1 MQLHAKKA
9 LRLVKI
15 NSVNT
20 LCKQLLKYAFINKL
34 CVLWPRVRR
43 GPVCAVWKH
52 FLKPS
57 SQAPRGDFVQTQLG
71 GKQVS
76 EP

>member
-20 LCKQLLKYAFINKL
+20 LYKQLLKYAFINKL
-34 CVLWPRVRR
+34 CVLWSCVRR
-43 GPVCAVWKH
+43 VETLLKAEFPSPAWRLCANSAWW
-52 FLKPS
+52 
-57 SQAPRGDFVQTQLG
+57 QTS
-71 GKQVS
+71 V
-76 EP
+76 